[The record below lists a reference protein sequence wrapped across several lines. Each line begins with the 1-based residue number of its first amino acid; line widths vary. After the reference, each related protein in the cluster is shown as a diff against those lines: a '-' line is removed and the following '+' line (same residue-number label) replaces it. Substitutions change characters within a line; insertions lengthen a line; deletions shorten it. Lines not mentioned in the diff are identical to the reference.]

1 MSRQLKWLTCPTRWP
16 LWPFLPVV
24 RRGGNGL
31 DLGVLF
37 DAGRALDVTGYSATV
52 FRVNLFL
59 IPRHLEALLA
69 LPKETFDTAEEVL
82 AAGWRVD
89 GDPEDGP

>member
-1 MSRQLKWLTCPTRWP
+1 
-16 LWPFLPVV
+16 
-24 RRGGNGL
+24 
-31 DLGVLF
+31 
-37 DAGRALDVTGYSATV
+37 
-52 FRVNLFL
+52 
-59 IPRHLEALLA
+59 LLA